1 MSYVWNYPTKKTNL
15 HSNLSIF
22 LNIQVRSNIQ
32 RVALYTK
39 GAVQKRLAAY
49 LILMKNPEAS
59 DLEVVR
65 KILTQEQNVQVKSF
79 VASHVYNIIHS
90 RDPEMKEYV
99 TQFVSFLYTV
109 CKTHQLLSTIYF
121 ALYLLQH
128 YKY

>member
-1 MSYVWNYPTKKTNL
+1 M
-15 HSNLSIF
+15 
-22 LNIQVRSNIQ
+22 
-32 RVALYTK
+32 ALYAK

-49 LILMKNPEAS
+49 LILMKKPEAS

-99 TQFVSFLYTV
+99 TQFVRFLLTV
-109 CKTHQLLSTIYF
+109 CKTQSTAVYHLFCSLSTKT
-121 ALYLLQH
+121 L
-128 YKY
+128 

>member
-1 MSYVWNYPTKKTNL
+1 MCLIYGIILLRKPIS

-22 LNIQVRSNIQ
+22 LNVQVRSNIQ
-32 RVALYTK
+32 RVALYSK

-49 LILMKNPEAS
+49 LILMKKPEAS

-65 KILTQEQNVQVKSF
+65 KILTQDQNVQVKSF

-99 TQFVSFLYTV
+99 TQFVSFL
-109 CKTHQLLSTIYF
+109 
-121 ALYLLQH
+121 
-128 YKY
+128 